1 VATRVLWAGGLA
13 HVVSDDAMRAAWT
26 GTTVQ
31 VVVGDKD
38 KFATDSFRR
47 TLRKR
52 IDAMGVEVE
61 EFTFGGGH
69 RLDDDV
75 LRKLL

>member
-1 VATRVLWAGGLA
+1 
-13 HVVSDDAMRAAWT
+13 
-26 GTTVQ
+26 

-52 IDAMGVEVE
+52 IDAMGIEIE

>member
-1 VATRVLWAGGLA
+1 
-13 HVVSDDAMRAAWT
+13 
-26 GTTVQ
+26 
-31 VVVGDKD
+31 VGDKD

-47 TLRKR
+47 SLRKR
-52 IDAMGVEVE
+52 IDAMGIAVE
-61 EFTFGGGH
+61 ELTFAGGH